1 MESIQSAGKSY
12 YPDLADAPAR
22 GGIPVSSVV
31 VERSWKTLPRY
42 GGSRSPKRIAAAAY
56 AYACGDGPQPRE
68 LYLIN
73 CIDRFGVEA
82 VLGRKVLGSKEIKLM
97 AIAENISRWYDERK
111 KAENPA
117 DWAKDNDNESSA
129 LTVAHSL
136 AKKYGMLKE

>member
-1 MESIQSAGKSY
+1 
-12 YPDLADAPAR
+12 
-22 GGIPVSSVV
+22 
-31 VERSWKTLPRY
+31 
-42 GGSRSPKRIAAAAY
+42 
-56 AYACGDGPQPRE
+56 
-68 LYLIN
+68 
-73 CIDRFGVEA
+73 
-82 VLGRKVLGSKEIKLM
+82 M